1 MLFTNMGSSEL
12 RYVIPIAKELRLA
25 GIPVEIYPD
34 NVKLKKQFDYADKKG
49 IKFLAIVGE
58 NEVNK
63 GVVTLKDL
71 ATGEQVEMTPSELAG
86 KIK

>member
-1 MLFTNMGSSEL
+1 MFIDLNKVYANDLKIDETIN
-12 RYVIPIAKELRLA
+12 YDKEF
-25 GIPVEIYPD
+25 YN

-63 GVVTLKDL
+63 GVVTLKNL
-71 ATGEQVEMTPSELAG
+71 QTGEQEEVTPDALAE